1 MVSVRTIMAQSARPG
16 VATAGWG
23 IGLVLMGAI
32 IVAAA
37 AAFLADYKGVARR
50 YHESVVAAHEGV
62 RTIGGRYRNSSARN
76 FRISVGAGFLFL
88 GIAIVAVGIFGLS
101 RS

>member
-1 MVSVRTIMAQSARPG
+1 MVSIPTTMVQSVRLGI
-16 VATAGWG
+16 ATAGWG

-37 AAFLADYKGVARR
+37 TAFLADYRGPARR
-50 YHESVVAAHEGV
+50 YHESVVAAHERV
-62 RTIGGRYRNSSARN
+62 RAVAGGYRNSSARS

-88 GIAIVAVGIFGLS
+88 GIALVAVGILGLI

>member
-1 MVSVRTIMAQSARPG
+1 MAQSVRPG

-32 IVAAA
+32 VVVAAT
-37 AAFLADYKGVARR
+37 AFLADYRGVARR
-50 YHESVVAAHEGV
+50 YHESVVAAREGV
-62 RTIGGRYRNSSARN
+62 RAVGGRYRNSSARN
-76 FRISVGAGFLFL
+76 FRISVGAGFLFF
-88 GIAIVAVGIFGLS
+88 GIALVAVGILGWI

>member
-1 MVSVRTIMAQSARPG
+1 MVSVRMIMVQSVRPG
-16 VATAGWG
+16 VATTGWG

-32 IVAAA
+32 VVAAA
-37 AAFLADYKGVARR
+37 VAFLADYRGVARR

-62 RTIGGRYRNSSARN
+62 RAIGGRYRNSSARN

-88 GIAIVAVGIFGLS
+88 GIVVVAVGVYGLS